1 MTQPPPPPPVNYAA
15 PPPQMSPA
23 DEKMWATLTHVGGIV
38 FHWLAPLIAYL
49 VLKDRGPFVRWHT
62 RQALNFQLT
71 LLLAYIAGGVLSLV
85 FIGLFVIAAGV
96 SPAAGRETLD
106 AATRRTETVLLTSRV
121 SDGLPISELD
131 LPGRGAIAGLIADG
145 LIDGRAALH
154 GRVVLTLSGRL
165 LADAVVR
172 RLLG

>member
-85 FIGLFVIAAGV
+85 FIGLFVIAAAFILNIVFGIV
-96 SPAAGRETLD
+96 AAM
-106 AATRRTETVLLTSRV
+106 AANRGEFYKY
-121 SDGLPISELD
+121 PI
-131 LPGRGAIAGLIADG
+131 AIEFV
-145 LIDGRAALH
+145 H
-154 GRVVLTLSGRL
+154 
-165 LADAVVR
+165 
-172 RLLG
+172 

>member
-1 MTQPPPPPPVNYAA
+1 MTQLPPPPPPLNYAA

-85 FIGLFVIAAGV
+85 FIGLFVILAAFVLNIVFGIV
-96 SPAAGRETLD
+96 AAM
-106 AATRRTETVLLTSRV
+106 AANRGEFYKY
-121 SDGLPISELD
+121 PI
-131 LPGRGAIAGLIADG
+131 AIEF
-145 LIDGRAALH
+145 
-154 GRVVLTLSGRL
+154 VK
-165 LADAVVR
+165 
-172 RLLG
+172 